1 MDREDLLPR
10 NRDDV
15 AVSVRRWTE
24 AWSRFWFGP
33 TETSTLALV
42 RAAFGVVV
50 FVWGLSLLPVLAPLL
65 GPHGVVPR
73 QPDGLGAGAWSV
85 FDLSDGGFLVGV
97 VMVGLFAGSLALVA
111 GFHGRIAAVV
121 VFVSLLALQ
130 RRNPF
135 AFNSGDLLL
144 RTTAFYLMLA
154 PAVRAF
160 SVESWP
166 RRAPWPLRL
175 IQIQLTI
182 VYLSSV
188 WAKVRGTRWND
199 GTATSYVLRLDD
211 LTRFPV
217 PRSVATSELLANLM
231 TYGTLAI
238 EAAVGIL
245 IWNRALRPYVVA
257 AGLGL
262 HLTIDYSIRVGF
274 FGPALLVS
282 YLAFLPPER
291 ATRILLAVKPG
302 LSPGRSRRPQ

>member
-1 MDREDLLPR
+1 MDGEDLLPR

-15 AVSVRRWTE
+15 AVTVRRWTD
-24 AWSRFWFGP
+24 AWTRFWFEP

-85 FDLSDGGFLVGV
+85 FDLSDGEFLVGA
-97 VMVGLFAGSLALVA
+97 VMVCLFAGSLALVA

-154 PAVRAF
+154 PAAAAF
-160 SVESWP
+160 SVDAWAK
-166 RRAPWPLRL
+166 RAPWPLRL

-291 ATRILLAVKPG
+291 ATRILLA
-302 LSPGRSRRPQ
+302 SSRRLRAR